1 MSAGIGNSEDK
12 AREIQVLKV
21 QGDDTVKRGGN
32 GNRKNLLFVCGV
44 VTAAVVFVVSTMRF
58 PETGGEATV
67 HTAQTVQNV
76 SVPGAGGGDMD
87 TPSGE
92 SAADMPESA
101 ADMSESVADMP
112 ESAADM
118 PESAA
123 DMPESVTDMTES
135 AADMPE
141 SVEAILGDVQS
152 AQWVETPQVQLY
164 SFRNERLLNQHYEKH
179 GIEMGFATIEEYVAA
194 ANAVIN
200 HPDVLHKQEAEDND
214 DVYFLKAT
222 NEFVV
227 VSTDG
232 YIRTYFIASGGIDYY
247 NRQ

>member
-101 ADMSESVADMP
+101 TDMPEPVADMP
-112 ESAADM
+112 
-118 PESAA
+118 
-123 DMPESVTDMTES
+123 ES

-214 DVYFLKAT
+214 DVYFLEAT

>member
-92 SAADMPESA
+92 SAADMPEP
-101 ADMSESVADMP
+101 VADMP
-112 ESAADM
+112 ESAVDM
-118 PESAA
+118 P
-123 DMPESVTDMTES
+123 ES

-214 DVYFLKAT
+214 DVYFLEAT

>member
-1 MSAGIGNSEDK
+1 VSAGIGNSEDK

-32 GNRKNLLFVCGV
+32 GNRKNFLFVCGV
-44 VTAAVVFVVSTMRF
+44 VTAAIVFVVSTMRF

-87 TPSGE
+87 TPSG
-92 SAADMPESA
+92 
-101 ADMSESVADMP
+101 
-112 ESAADM
+112 
-118 PESAA
+118 
-123 DMPESVTDMTES
+123 ES

-214 DVYFLKAT
+214 DVYFLEAT

>member
-12 AREIQVLKV
+12 ARKIQVLKV

-32 GNRKNLLFVCGV
+32 GNRKNFLFVCGV
-44 VTAAVVFVVSTMRF
+44 VTAAIVFVVSTMRF

-87 TPSGE
+87 TPSG
-92 SAADMPESA
+92 
-101 ADMSESVADMP
+101 
-112 ESAADM
+112 
-118 PESAA
+118 
-123 DMPESVTDMTES
+123 ES

-214 DVYFLKAT
+214 DVYFLEAT